1 MTQTVDTSKDLG
13 KAPVIARTLSV
24 QVHADIEKQRA
35 EARQEADKVLDREAI
50 AVIEETQR
58 AIDAISANTASE
70 ALAALERASGKID
83 IQLARNPSTTLIPV
97 SHEVVVFDTAPQEI
111 KTIDEIGE
119 AVDVVIA
126 SEDYPAAR
134 ELLYGLMS
142 ELRVRTSN
150 LPLATYPAALA
161 EAARLLDQKK
171 SDEARIVLMMA
182 LGTLLDID
190 RVTPLPLLVA
200 REAINQAEAQRGKD
214 KEIALALLDT
224 ARHELERAMALGY
237 SAQEPEYRMMR
248 DEISNIQKQLKKNE
262 DTSSFFS
269 KLRDR
274 LSAFVARLSKG
285 KQSRHDK
292 SQPKQSQPEERA
304 A

>member
-1 MTQTVDTSKDLG
+1 
-13 KAPVIARTLSV
+13 
-24 QVHADIEKQRA
+24 
-35 EARQEADKVLDREAI
+35 LD
-50 AVIEETQR
+50 
-58 AIDAISANTASE
+58 
-70 ALAALERASGKID
+70 
-83 IQLARNPSTTLIPV
+83 
-97 SHEVVVFDTAPQEI
+97 PQDI

-119 AVDVVIA
+119 AVEAVIA

-190 RVTPLPLLVA
+190 QVTPLPLLVA
-200 REAINQAEAQRGKD
+200 REANNQAEAQRDKD

-224 ARHELERAMALGY
+224 VPLENPER
-237 SAQEPEYRMMR
+237 SEPEGIILLSEFSLDAHFPARTSHHTAFDPSFAPR
-248 DEISNIQKQLKKNE
+248 PPTPDPRPAPSNRGPR
-262 DTSSFFS
+262 TFGS
-269 KLRDR
+269 
-274 LSAFVARLSKG
+274 
-285 KQSRHDK
+285 
-292 SQPKQSQPEERA
+292 
-304 A
+304 